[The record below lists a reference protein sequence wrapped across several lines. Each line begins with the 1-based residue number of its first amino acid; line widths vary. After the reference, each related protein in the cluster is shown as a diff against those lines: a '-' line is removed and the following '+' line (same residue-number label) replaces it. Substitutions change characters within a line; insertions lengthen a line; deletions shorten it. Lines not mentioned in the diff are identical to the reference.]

1 MKKFSKMFAL
11 MLLAG
16 ALVVGF
22 ASCSNDSSDSSN
34 TNSSSS
40 SSSSSGSGNSGSGS
54 SSSGATVSATY
65 KYESGSKWQKF
76 ILYSDASVVHAIS
89 EAAAYVTDGIWR
101 KGTYEKNGDTFSDCT
116 INFKWTHEREKDDP
130 KFEWKEKP
138 NNNSLTVSGG
148 SGDYYGTIY
157 TLQK

>member
-1 MKKFSKMFAL
+1 MKKFSKSIAL

-16 ALVVGF
+16 AFALGF

-40 SSSSSGSGNSGSGS
+40 SS
-54 SSSGATVSATY
+54 GATVSATY
-65 KYESGSKWQKF
+65 KNESGSKWQKF

-89 EAAAYVTDGIWR
+89 DAAALGVKDGIWR